1 MAESRKYRG
10 KRYSIVLRKPISEAV
25 EALAVKED
33 RPISQMITRLVEEA
47 IAMRNAKNTE
57 SA

>member
-1 MAESRKYRG
+1 MAEARKYRG

-25 EALAVKED
+25 EALAIKED

-47 IAMRNAKNTE
+47 IAIRTAKK
-57 SA
+57 